1 MSAVEVTVLVV
12 DDDPIV
18 RAWVHLA
25 LEGTEFRVGAEAG
38 AVADGLDMFERRRP
52 DLLIVDHRLPD
63 GTGADLV
70 RTLRAAGRTA
80 PALIV
85 TATPQTGLNEASRAA
100 GANGSVLK
108 SGDIAELLK
117 ALRIVRRGGESFDYR
132 HPRSAGG
139 RAPLSARERD
149 VLRLVAAG
157 RTNREIADELGI
169 GSETVK
175 TVLARLHAKLGTHR
189 RAEAVDE
196 AHRRGFL

>member
-1 MSAVEVTVLVV
+1 VSDVDVTVAVI

-25 LEGTEFRVGAEAG
+25 LEGTEFRVTAEA
-38 AVADGLDMFERRRP
+38 ATVAEARDMFDRRRP

-63 GTGADLV
+63 GSGADLV

-80 PALIV
+80 PAIIV
-85 TATPQTGLNEASRAA
+85 TATPQTGLNESSRAA
-100 GANGSVLK
+100 GANGSALK

-132 HPRSAGG
+132 HPRSTGG

-157 RTNREIADELGI
+157 GTNRQVADDLGI

-175 TVLARLHAKLGTHR
+175 TVLARLHGKLGTHR

-196 AHRRGFL
+196 AHRRGLL